1 MALLLGMITPLG
13 WLERVPTYK
22 ERLRDLAERDI
33 ANLGFLA
40 YPVLQT
46 VDITIVQGR
55 HVPVGEDQVSHLEIS
70 REIVRRFNRLYG
82 EVLVEPQALL
92 SDPP

>member
-1 MALLLGMITPLG
+1 MLTPLG

-33 ANLGFLA
+33 ANLGLLA

-46 VDITIVQGR
+46 VDITIVGGTLR
-55 HVPVGEDQVSHLEIS
+55 AG
-70 REIVRRFNRLYG
+70 G
-82 EVLVEPQALL
+82 
-92 SDPP
+92 